1 MLMSQLNKDILVI
14 IPARLG
20 SKRLPG
26 KNYKIL
32 NGKPLIAYS
41 IEFALNHISNAN
53 VVISTNDPKIVT
65 IAKSYPV
72 MVDHRPYGLSSDDTP
87 TLAVLQH
94 IVQTST
100 QRYKYIVLLQPT
112 NPLRPKNLFKE
123 CYEQLINKG
132 GESLICLS
140 PNDRK
145 LGTIDN
151 GIFSPT
157 SYHFGQRSQD
167 LSPLFYENGLMYIS
181 SFELVKKGAL
191 FCEQPIAMELSH
203 PFASV
208 DIDTELDF
216 KWAEFILKNYD
227 D

>member
-1 MLMSQLNKDILVI
+1 MSQSNKDILVI

-26 KNYKIL
+26 KNYKAL

-41 IEFALNHISNAN
+41 IEFALNHISNAD
-53 VVISTNDPKIVT
+53 VVISTNDPNIVA
-65 IAKSYPV
+65 IADSYPV
-72 MVDHRPYGLSSDDTP
+72 SVDHRLSALSTDDTP
-87 TLAVLQH
+87 TSAVLQH
-94 IVQTST
+94 LVQTSA
-100 QRYKYIVLLQPT
+100 QRYKYVVLLQPT
-112 NPLRPKNLFKE
+112 NPLRPQNLFKQ
-123 CYEQLINKG
+123 CYEQLISKG

-151 GIFSPT
+151 GIFKPS

-181 SFELVKKGAL
+181 SFELVKKGIL
-191 FCEQPIAMELSH
+191 FCEQPLAMVLDH

-216 KWAEFILKNYD
+216 KWAEFVLNNYD